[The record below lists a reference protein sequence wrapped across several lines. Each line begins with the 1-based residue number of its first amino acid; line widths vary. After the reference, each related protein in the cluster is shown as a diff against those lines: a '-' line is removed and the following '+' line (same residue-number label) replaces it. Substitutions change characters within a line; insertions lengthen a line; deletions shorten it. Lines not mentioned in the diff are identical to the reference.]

1 VFRLKRPVD
10 QRLQFVISALFA
22 GQINSGINAA
32 WVLCYLA
39 DNPQWMA
46 RAREEVAAVA
56 RKYNPHSES
65 SLVDQLS
72 NIPVEAWEM
81 EFTFLDCCLKDS
93 IRLQSLG
100 TAFRK
105 NIGGENIRIGDEIIP
120 PGTFIVSF
128 GLLYSS
134 NGISSIQSAPTN
146 SSFYFLDISSR
157 DDPSESCYLSQPR
170 AVGSFTLLPRARRGQ
185 ESAIWVCGLGRRK
198 ASVPRHEVCQTR
210 DEHHHCALSG
220 HV

>member
-1 VFRLKRPVD
+1 
-10 QRLQFVISALFA
+10 
-22 GQINSGINAA
+22 
-32 WVLCYLA
+32 
-39 DNPQWMA
+39 MA

-134 NGISSIQSAPTN
+134 NGMSSIQSAPTN
-146 SSFYFLDISSR
+146 SFL
-157 DDPSESCYLSQPR
+157 
-170 AVGSFTLLPRARRGQ
+170 FLPRHIISGRPIRILLSIPTQSSGILHATSP
-185 ESAIWVCGLGRRK
+185 SAPRTGKCHMGMWVGAPEGIR
-198 ASVPRHEVCQTR
+198 AS
-210 DEHHHCALSG
+210 A
-220 HV
+220 